1 MLRWWIQKKNV
12 NSRNAKHERSTVLL
26 GDEASELPF
35 AFINRLQVFICHS
48 RIILRHFHWFLWSD
62 SIRTTY
68 IQKINKRKPWFKSTY
83 IHIFQK
89 KTMQEQSKKKK
100 LESILIM
107 KTITKNRLTFDE
119 RSKTYNPLTA
129 DNASVESTGS
139 GLEFMETTLKRLLFI
154 TGVKKREV

>member
-1 MLRWWIQKKNV
+1 MIQKHIHTHFSKKNY
-12 NSRNAKHERSTVLL
+12 AGTIE
-26 GDEASELPF
+26 
-35 AFINRLQVFICHS
+35 
-48 RIILRHFHWFLWSD
+48 
-62 SIRTTY
+62 
-68 IQKINKRKPWFKSTY
+68 
-83 IHIFQK
+83 
-89 KTMQEQSKKKK
+89 KKK